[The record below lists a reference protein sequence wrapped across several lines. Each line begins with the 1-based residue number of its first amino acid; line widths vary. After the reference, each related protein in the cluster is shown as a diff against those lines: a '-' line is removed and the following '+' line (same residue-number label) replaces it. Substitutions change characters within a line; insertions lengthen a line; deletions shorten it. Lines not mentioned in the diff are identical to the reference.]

1 MIGKQLRELRKN
13 HSMTQMQLAAL
24 LNTAKSTISQ
34 YENNINEPD
43 LETLI
48 RIADF
53 FEVTLDEL
61 VGRELPYPMKKD
73 RSSGALLMETVTE
86 DEAHYLLDTLTIY
99 RKWIAA
105 DKNQS

>member
-1 MIGKQLRELRKN
+1 MIGKQLRELRKSR
-13 HSMTQMQLAAL
+13 SMTQVQLATL

-34 YENNINEPD
+34 YENDINEPD

-61 VGRELPYPMKKD
+61 VGRELPYPTQRD
-73 RSSGALLMETVTE
+73 RSSGFQLMESLTE
-86 DEAHYLLDTLTIY
+86 EEAHYLQDSLSIY

-105 DKNQS
+105 AKKQE

>member
-13 HSMTQMQLAAL
+13 HSMTQMQLASL

-61 VGRELPYPMKKD
+61 VGRERPYPTKKD
-73 RSSGALLMETVTE
+73 RSSGLLLMETVTE
-86 DEAHYLLDTLTIY
+86 EEAHYLLDSLTIY

-105 DKNQS
+105 DKTQN